1 MAKPQMLPPAQLNEV
16 EQRLSLVP
24 RLQTALESD
33 AAFELSIG
41 SPHFHERDGRGRS
54 WNITGFRSGFVF
66 WPQCHAEFR
75 FIVDRTRE
83 RYDMA

>member
-1 MAKPQMLPPAQLNEV
+1 MAKPQMLPPALLNEV
-16 EQRLSLVP
+16 QQRLRLVP
-24 RLQTALESD
+24 MLRAALEHD

-41 SPHFHERDGRGRS
+41 SPHLHERDGRGRN

-66 WPQCHAEFR
+66 WPQCQEEFR
-75 FIVDRTRE
+75 LIVDRLRE